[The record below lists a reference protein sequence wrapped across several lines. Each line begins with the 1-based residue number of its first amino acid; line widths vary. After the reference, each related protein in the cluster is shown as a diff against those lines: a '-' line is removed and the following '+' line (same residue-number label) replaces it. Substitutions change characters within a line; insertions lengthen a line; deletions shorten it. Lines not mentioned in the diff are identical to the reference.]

1 MFTKKLS
8 TQFTAS
14 LLNAVSGVLGEA
26 TALGDTL
33 KRERE
38 AKEKKEP
45 NGVKESSHND
55 VPFEGPYDKP
65 GVRKDKYGN
74 IIKNVAKHLAKK
86 AMSDKANEETEH
98 NNCGT
103 PECCGQCDTPEQIDE
118 TAKIVAHLQKRYGDN
133 IRKSHVRSAAND
145 FGVDASKLAKA
156 VRTKLGKNMLDEE
169 DDGWYTHSQMHGSK
183 KSEKHPKG
191 ISADEWKSGI
201 RWHHGKNKRINIKE
215 EAEDLD
221 ETSAKKAM
229 DYLSKSFA
237 PRETAVERSARAT
250 RYNPG
255 DRKEAGRLLGNKM
268 KGAERAGKIIGKSF
282 TVKEEADQI
291 DELSKKP
298 GGILDTYQQRGTFK
312 GDKNRDAGRKLATK
326 KLNPGKYGMEAP
338 KVAATNEE
346 AEQIDELSKGTMG
359 RYINKA
365 ATKMGSQGVNAGLKI
380 AADEKSSKNFKDM
393 GKREKGIS
401 RAVNKLTKEEQDF
414 VDSLNIDT
422 LDEARGRPKK
432 AGGKDFT
439 INPRTK
445 EKLMH
450 DNPEHMKKIEA
461 LQRNGVIPEPK
472 IEANQH
478 VMQQLQRAKL
488 SMRGGETVHFTHG
501 DSHHVPGEHAAKLL
515 TKYAGMK
522 PDEKEAFQKKIGH
535 SHANLKSEL

>member
-14 LLNAVSGVLGEA
+14 LLNAVSGVLNEA

-33 KRERE
+33 KRERST
-38 AKEKKEP
+38 KEKKEP

-65 GVRKDKYGN
+65 GIRKDKYGN

-98 NNCGT
+98 NNCGNQ
-103 PECCGQCDTPEQIDE
+103 ECCGQCDTAGQIDE
-118 TAKIVAHLQKRYGDN
+118 RVHASDYDATSEKSQFGGHRPHVINTHTGRTMYLGQHSYKKPEHARKHAEAYLDAYAGQGSRAADDASMDFARKN
-133 IRKSHVRSAAND
+133 KSH
-145 FGVDASKLAKA
+145 
-156 VRTKLGKNMLDEE
+156 
-169 DDGWYTHSQMHGSK
+169 MHES
-183 KSEKHPKG
+183 
-191 ISADEWKSGI
+191 
-201 RWHHGKNKRINIKE
+201 
-215 EAEDLD
+215 
-221 ETSAKKAM
+221 
-229 DYLSKSFA
+229 
-237 PRETAVERSARAT
+237 
-250 RYNPG
+250 
-255 DRKEAGRLLGNKM
+255 
-268 KGAERAGKIIGKSF
+268 
-282 TVKEEADQI
+282 
-291 DELSKKP
+291 
-298 GGILDTYQQRGTFK
+298 
-312 GDKNRDAGRKLATK
+312 
-326 KLNPGKYGMEAP
+326 
-338 KVAATNEE
+338 
-346 AEQIDELSKGTMG
+346 AEQIDELSKQTLGSYVKKATNQAFNKG
-359 RYINKA
+359 FAGGANLSRGQEHEKEGEAQVNKA
-365 ATKMGSQGVNAGLKI
+365 VKRVIGVNK
-380 AADEKSSKNFKDM
+380 
-393 GKREKGIS
+393 
-401 RAVNKLTKEEQDF
+401 AVNKMTKEEQDF